1 MRGQKLTVSKRTLL
15 SLVLTLALVM
25 GIATPQAD
33 AAKKVKLSKKNV
45 TVKVG
50 KTQTIKVKNTKKKAK
65 WTIKKGKKYISLKKK
80 KKTSVVVKGKKQG
93 KAVVVAK
100 IGKKK
105 LSCSVKVVKQK
116 EDTNKDTDKD
126 TDKSATP
133 SPNGASASPSS
144 IPAPT
149 LAPPTGSPST
159 ASPSGSPS
167 TVSPSG
173 SPSVSPSGSPQGQ
186 EAVKDVE
193 IDLTGLTTTFTAPG
207 PGKIDFS
214 KQIESRFDLSLF
226 SKMEV
231 VYTTVFEGDDTS
243 DFNTVK
249 IAAAQTTDTLT
260 GYDDGVA
267 FTYAS
272 KTGTDVSATV
282 SLDGKD
288 GTVLGINIQPMNSE
302 YKWPVKLTSITI
314 KSIVFV
320 AREGAVYPDPSKPLD
335 PTPTPEATYP
345 PEKFVY
351 EGLDAD
357 RVNELKDKKLVAFTF
372 DDGPVGNADTDTSM
386 IIQNALVK
394 HNAHATFFYIGQQIN
409 SDAKEAEIKSA
420 KEKGFEI
427 GNHSWGWGSVSGMKA
442 DAIKESIGNTNA
454 KLEELTGYSNFMFR
468 APNLS
473 VSAEMQGYIRAP
485 FANCA
490 VDSKDWNGATTEQ
503 IIKNVEAAKD
513 GDIVLMHET
522 QKNTAEAIETL
533 LQYFDDEGFQVV
545 SVSEMFAA
553 KGKDLITGNVYSSI
567 DSVSVRK

>member
-1 MRGQKLTVSKRTLL
+1 MRGQRLTVSKRVLL
-15 SLVLTLALVM
+15 SLVLTLALVV
-25 GIATPQAD
+25 GIVTPQAD
-33 AAKKVKLSKKNV
+33 AAKKVKLSKKSV

-100 IGKKK
+100 VGKKK

-116 EDTNKDTDKD
+116 EDKDKD
-126 TDKSATP
+126 TDKGKGATP
-133 SPNGASASPSS
+133 SPNGASSSPSS

-149 LAPPTGSPST
+149 LAPPSGSPST
-159 ASPSGSPS
+159 VPSGSPSTVSPSGSPS

-173 SPSVSPSGSPQGQ
+173 SPQGE
-186 EAVKDVE
+186 EAVKDIE
-193 IDLTGLTTTFTAPG
+193 IDLTGMTTTFKAPG
-207 PGKIDFS
+207 PAGKIDFS

-231 VYTTVFEGDDTS
+231 VYTTVFEEDDTS
-243 DFNTVK
+243 DFNNVK

-267 FTYAS
+267 FVYAS
-272 KTGTDVSATV
+272 GTGTSVKTTV
-282 SLDGKD
+282 SLSGKE

-302 YKWPVKLTSITI
+302 FKWPDKLTSITI
-314 KSIVFV
+314 ESIVFV
-320 AREGAVYPDPSKPLD
+320 AKPGAVYPDPSKPVN
-335 PTPTPEATYP
+335 PTPTPGPTYA

-351 EGLDAD
+351 EGLDMD

-372 DDGPVGNADTDTSM
+372 DDGPVGDKDTDTSM

-409 SDAKEAEIKSA
+409 SAAKEAEIKSA

-427 GNHSWGWGSVSGMKA
+427 GNHSWGWDRMDDLKE
-442 DAIKESIGNTNA
+442 DAIKKSIGDTNA
-454 KLEELTGYSNFMFR
+454 KLKELTGYSNFMFR
-468 APNLS
+468 APELA
-473 VSAEMQGYIRAP
+473 VSDAMKGYIQAP
-485 FANCA
+485 FASSS
-490 VDSKDWNGATTEQ
+490 VDSRDWAGATKDE
-503 IIKNVEAAKD
+503 IIQNVKTAKD
-513 GDIVLMHET
+513 GSIVLMHET
-522 QKNTAEAIETL
+522 QANTADAIETL
-533 LQYFDDEGFQVV
+533 LQYFDEQGFKVV

-553 KGKDLITGNVYSSI
+553 KGKDLITGNVYNSI
-567 DSVSVRK
+567 